1 MLSIIFSNL
10 GANNSYYVLLIIVK
24 FGYFV
29 IHSFVGYISNKRP
42 KTCEIIFY

>member
-1 MLSIIFSNL
+1 MLSTIFSNL
-10 GANNSYYVLLIIVK
+10 GAHNNYYVLLITVQ